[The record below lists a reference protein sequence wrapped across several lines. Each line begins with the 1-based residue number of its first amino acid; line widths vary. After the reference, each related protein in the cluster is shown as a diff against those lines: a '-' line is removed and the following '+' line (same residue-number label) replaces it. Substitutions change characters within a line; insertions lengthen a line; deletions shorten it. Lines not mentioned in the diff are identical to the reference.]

1 MNASPTS
8 VNLKEK
14 QVLDLSN
21 SISDAKTLMIVNIKD
36 LPSKQFQEIK
46 KSIREHANVKV
57 ARKNILLRALKKIGK
72 ESILELEKHVKADC
86 AIIISDL
93 EGYELARVLSKKKT
107 PVFAKAGQIAPDD
120 IEIKEGTTELVPGP
134 AISELG
140 ALGLEVGVEDGKIAI
155 KKSKIVITEGQ
166 TINEGAASIFQ
177 KLNIQPFEVGLN
189 AIAVYDVESEKIYIK
204 PEIDSEKYAAELS
217 GAAGRALGFAQKIIY
232 YSKETIGYFLA
243 KANAENE
250 SLGKNIKVDE
260 SKVDESKTDKSVD
273 EVKEE
278 NNEEKTEK
286 NVEEKPVAESVEEVK
301 EEKAENTKTEG
312 KNEEKAENEEK
323 TEGKENAQL
332 NEQPEE
338 NA

>member
-57 ARKNILLRALKKIGK
+57 AKKNILLRALKKIGK

-260 SKVDESKTDKSVD
+260 SKTEESVE
-273 EVKEE
+273 EVK
-278 NNEEKTEK
+278 EEKTEK
-286 NVEEKPVAESVEEVK
+286 NVEEKPVAESVEEVQ

>member
-57 ARKNILLRALKKIGK
+57 AKKNILLRALKKIGK
-72 ESILELEKHVKADC
+72 ESILELEKHIKADC

-166 TINEGAASIFQ
+166 TINESAASIFQ

-217 GAAGRALGFAQKIIY
+217 GAARRALGFAQKIIY

-250 SLGKNIKVDE
+250 CLNKNIKVDE
-260 SKVDESKTDKSVD
+260 SKTEESVD

-278 NNEEKTEK
+278 DKEEKTEE
-286 NVEEKPVAESVEEVK
+286 NVEKKPVAESVEEVK
-301 EEKAENTKTEG
+301 EEKAENNKTEG